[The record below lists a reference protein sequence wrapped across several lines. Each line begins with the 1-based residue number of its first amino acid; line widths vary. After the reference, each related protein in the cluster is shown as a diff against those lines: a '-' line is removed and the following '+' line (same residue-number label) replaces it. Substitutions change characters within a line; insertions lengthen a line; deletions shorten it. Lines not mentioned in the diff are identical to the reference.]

1 MVFQVPLHPLIVHFP
16 VVLVIISFLFDLVG
30 RATDG
35 PWWRKAAL
43 ALLVIAVVAGVAG
56 ILTGEQAA
64 DHAEKV
70 QRIAEHTVDSH
81 GDLAKLAIWLA
92 GGALIA
98 RLAEVG
104 MGAMRGLVSVIALL
118 LQLAS
123 AVAIGVAG
131 HRGGMLVY
139 RHGAGV
145 SVGDQPV
152 ISPDSK

>member
-16 VVLVIISFLFDLVG
+16 VVLVMISLLFDLVG

-35 PWWRKAAL
+35 PWWRKASL
-43 ALLVIAVVAGVAG
+43 ALLVIAVVTGVAG
-56 ILTGEQAA
+56 ILTGELAA
-64 DHAEKV
+64 DHAEKI
-70 QRIAEHTVDSH
+70 QRIAEDAVDSH
-81 GDLAKLAIWLA
+81 GDLAKLSIWLA
-92 GGALIA
+92 GGALVA

-131 HRGGMLVY
+131 HHGGLLVY

-145 SVGDQPV
+145 TVGDHPV